1 MNKQT
6 KRSTE
11 GKPSKK
17 ARQRA
22 NAAERANA
30 ADARL
35 VLPRSWPP
43 QQPVVAISKASK
55 TNTKAS
61 RRIERG
67 LAVARDP
74 HTHTAPVRTRRPHP
88 SYPPCS
94 PTARA
99 RLRANPPVDQ
109 SAQEPCDQG
118 CDASETDSEPDSPP
132 FKLPDSPPFELPDSP
147 PFELPDSPP
156 FELAQEPF
164 RGGEPVAGAEQ
175 EHEAPQW
182 PWEQNWPCPNAG
194 VIAGSAAEVVV
205 AEYRPSATALA
216 VLQLRAHQKITGGP
230 AAAQRPMSVREHSFA
245 LPPPKSAASERP
257 TEQLAAALPLGSKR
271 PAAYPP
277 LPPQRT
283 AHEVAIQ
290 AAGAGYGRQGRVL
303 INVEGE
309 NIMLL
314 GLTQLELA
322 LFLALSHPAASL
334 QLSQAR

>member
-1 MNKQT
+1 
-6 KRSTE
+6 
-11 GKPSKK
+11 
-17 ARQRA
+17 
-22 NAAERANA
+22 
-30 ADARL
+30 
-35 VLPRSWPP
+35 
-43 QQPVVAISKASK
+43 VVAISKASK

-67 LAVARDP
+67 LAVARGNTPRERVLPTSNTRAPPGQSAADQSAAAVRACQSAAEQSAAAVRAFSAALFGQSAAEGQDP
-74 HTHTAPVRTRRPHP
+74 PVDQ
-88 SYPPCS
+88 SALFGQS
-94 PTARA
+94 AA
-99 RLRANPPVDQ
+99 ENPPVDQ

-132 FKLPDSPPFELPDSP
+132 FKLPDSP